1 MLAGVELMQG
11 IERFGREYIQSFVAK
26 SGDMKDVVNYLRAEW
41 ILEMVKVTP
50 FVTVDLVKFEKIT
63 NSPAA
68 AKEG

>member
-11 IERFGREYIQSFVAK
+11 IERFGRGYIQRFVAK
-26 SGDMKDVVNYLRAEW
+26 SGDMRDVVNYLRAEW

-50 FVTVDLVKFEKIT
+50 FVTVDLVKFEKIS

-68 AKEG
+68 AKED

>member
-26 SGDMKDVVNYLRAEW
+26 SGDMRDVVNYLRAEW

-50 FVTVDLVKFEKIT
+50 FVTVDLVNFEKIT
-63 NSPAA
+63 NYPAT